1 VCRLSDFVN
10 CTPLSTLSLSLTNTA
25 SSRTFDTIH
34 SHHKSLNAHCAS
46 SSSSSSSYTF
56 DHNIP
61 SSLFMSAPPT
71 LMSHS
76 CTRDAL
82 RIQTTITRSLSHTHH
97 TCSCCV
103 TSVRPHLTLSASS
116 TSLLHSRPL
125 NHRPH
130 STSHIRTSHFTDSQS
145 RPPAA
150 SPPRRLR
157 TRLAQCISTPG
168 SRPSGQHASTCVHR
182 TAPTN
187 TSPTPAHDCADAP
200 T

>member
-1 VCRLSDFVN
+1 MRTARRRRRRLRHIHSITTSPRPSSCPHPPPSCLTRVRVMHSASK
-10 CTPLSTLSLSLTNTA
+10 PQSLSH
-25 SSRTFDTIH
+25 SRT
-34 SHHKSLNAHCAS
+34 
-46 SSSSSSSYTF
+46 
-56 DHNIP
+56 
-61 SSLFMSAPPT
+61 
-71 LMSHS
+71 
-76 CTRDAL
+76 
-82 RIQTTITRSLSHTHH
+82 HTHH

-130 STSHIRTSHFTDSQS
+130 PTSHIRTSHFTDSQS

-168 SRPSGQHASTCVHR
+168 SRPSGQLASSCVHR
-182 TAPTN
+182 TVRTN